1 MPTFEACPY
10 IRQVV
15 DTIDVTEESVKI
27 LDERGKHDE
36 ESRPRIVLEWMET
49 DLWNY
54 RPYGKAVNPILV
66 KTIAK
71 SVLEALVVFQNAE
84 AVHTGKI
91 SPPYRNSSKLEPSNS
106 SPDINPNNV
115 LLSNMDEEPPI
126 VKLGDLDQGA

>member
-27 LDERGKHDE
+27 LDERGKYDE

-54 RPYGKAVNPILV
+54 RPYGNAVNPILV

-71 SVLEALVVFQNAE
+71 SVLEALVVFLDAE
-84 AVHTGKI
+84 AVHTGEI
-91 SPPYRNSSKLEPSNS
+91 SPLCYKSPMLESSDS
-106 SPDINPNNV
+106 SPDINPNHV
-115 LLSNMDEEPPI
+115 FLSHMDEEPPI